1 MIHGVVH
8 YESGAQQTPMEQN
21 MKEQMN
27 HALMALTLAAED
39 LAKAAQLVEDLS
51 EAMKNDGTI
60 SPTTCAEFYFHLD
73 TAYDAADTARKRV
86 YHVNDMMNKHLIPS
100 RLKDAG
106 LDLIR
111 VAAVARS
118 FSIVTKTSATMLD
131 KVRGFE
137 WLRANGQGDI
147 IQETVNAGTLSAFC
161 RSLILEQGIE
171 PPSDIIKVST
181 YDTTSMTRY
190 RPKAGEA

>member
-1 MIHGVVH
+1 M
-8 YESGAQQTPMEQN
+8 
-21 MKEQMN
+21 
-27 HALMALTLAAED
+27 
-39 LAKAAQLVEDLS
+39 
-51 EAMKNDGTI
+51 
-60 SPTTCAEFYFHLD
+60 LD
-73 TAYDAADTARKRV
+73 
-86 YHVNDMMNKHLIPS
+86 KHLIPL

-118 FSIVTKTSATMLD
+118 FYVVTKTSATMLD
-131 KVRGFE
+131 KVRGFD

-181 YDTTSMTRY
+181 YDTTSMTKY

>member
-1 MIHGVVH
+1 M
-8 YESGAQQTPMEQN
+8 N
-21 MKEQMN
+21 EQMK
-27 HALMALTLAAED
+27 HALMVLGLAAED
-39 LAKAAQLVEDLS
+39 LMKAAEVVEKAA
-51 EAMKNDGTI
+51 ETMKNDGTI
-60 SPTTCAEFYFHLD
+60 SPAICAEFYFHLD
-73 TAYDAADTARKRV
+73 TAYDAADAARKRV
-86 YHVNDMMNKHLIPS
+86 YHVNDMLDKHLIPL

-118 FSIVTKTSATMLD
+118 FYVVTKTSATMLD
-131 KVRGFE
+131 KVRGFD

-181 YDTTSMTRY
+181 YDTTSMTKY